1 MLRSLKFQI
10 YAIAFAPFLF
20 IAVLGSFI
28 DVQVLNSL
36 GQGIS
41 GAVEKSILDIEKN
54 RLVTV
59 VESARSMIQPFVD
72 MPGSS
77 GMAEALEVLSQLEY
91 DDGAGYLYGSDGEG
105 TRLLFGK
112 TGRGIGTNYI
122 NLQDK
127 KGNYLVRDMDK
138 IAKAGGGFY
147 TYYFPK
153 PGKKVAEPKYSY
165 TIYIEKWDFTLGT
178 GFYIDSLGPVL
189 RGIDNTLE
197 ESKTH
202 NLLKGLMITGVVA
215 LVIALLVT
223 FITSRIYSSL
233 ANLST
238 SVDALAKG
246 QGDLTQTIDRSSISL
261 LDMIAQNF
269 NVFLGSMATDVRSLK
284 VTGTTLIEM
293 ATKATE
299 RQIALTRTS
308 EEQKQQT
315 VNIAASIDEMA
326 STSSEMASHAEE
338 TRVSAESATE
348 EVGDVLRQVEMS
360 SERLDELN
368 TLLEGV
374 KQSIDELA
382 DNVESINSVLGVI
395 QGISEQTNLLAL
407 NAAIEAAR
415 AGEQGRGFAVVA
427 DEVRNLA
434 KRSQE
439 STVEIANI
447 LSRLSTSAEKTKGDM
462 AASTEKRAAALEAM
476 GKIRNLISSTSS
488 TIENLANMNILVATA
503 ATEQSAVID
512 DVAETVNNIAM
523 LAEEVGRGS
532 SESQKQFETL
542 ENLAEDVNKVANKF
556 KV

>member
-36 GQGIS
+36 GKGIS
-41 GAVEKSILDIEKN
+41 GTVEKSILDIEKN

-59 VESARSMIQPFVD
+59 VESARSMIQPYVD
-72 MPGSS
+72 MPGST
-77 GMAEALEVLSQLEY
+77 GMDEALKMLSQLEY
-91 DDGAGYLYGSDGEG
+91 DDGAGYLYGSDGTG

-165 TIYIEKWDFTLGT
+165 TIYIDKWDLTIGT

-202 NLLKGLMITGVVA
+202 NLFKGLMITGVVA
-215 LVIALLVT
+215 LVITLLVT

-233 ANLST
+233 ANLSA
-238 SVDALAKG
+238 SVGALAKG

-261 LDMIAQNF
+261 LDDIAQNF

-348 EVGDVLRQVEMS
+348 EVGDVLRQVEAS

-368 TLLEGV
+368 VLLEGV

-382 DNVESINSVLGVI
+382 DNVESINSVLSVI

-462 AASTEKRAAALEAM
+462 AASTEKRASALEAM
-476 GKIRNLISSTSS
+476 GKIRNLIGSTSS

-512 DVAETVNNIAM
+512 DVAETVNNIAT

-532 SESQKQFETL
+532 SESQRQFETL
-542 ENLAEDVNKVANKF
+542 ETLAEGVNKVADKF

>member
-41 GAVEKSILDIEKN
+41 GTVEKSILDIEKT

-59 VESARSMIQPFVD
+59 VESARSMIQPYVD
-72 MPGSS
+72 MPGST
-77 GMAEALEVLSQLEY
+77 GMADALEMLSQLEY
-91 DDGAGYLYGSDGEG
+91 DDGAGYLYGSDGDG

-112 TGRGIGTNYI
+112 SGKGIGTNYI
-122 NLQDK
+122 GIQDK
-127 KGNYLVRDMDK
+127 KGNYLVRDMDR

-165 TIYIEKWDFTLGT
+165 TIYIDKWDLTIGT

-189 RGIDNTLE
+189 SGIDNTLE

-202 NLLKGLMITGVVA
+202 NLLKGLMITGIVA

-223 FITSRIYSSL
+223 FITRRIYSSL
-233 ANLST
+233 ANLSA

-261 LDMIAQNF
+261 LDKIAQNF

-293 ATKATE
+293 AAKATE

-338 TRVSAESATE
+338 TRVSAESATR
-348 EVGDVLRQVEMS
+348 EVGDVLRQVETS

-382 DNVESINSVLGVI
+382 GNVDSINSVLGVI

-476 GKIRNLISSTSS
+476 GEIRNLIGSTSS

-542 ENLAEDVNKVANKF
+542 ENLAEDVNKVADKF